1 MMSGTN
7 KLSDRKL
14 KALQGTH
21 RDRVEMLADGEGLG
35 VRLSTKGHVSW
46 VFSYRLGG
54 RESSVIRLTLGN
66 YPDISLKDA
75 RMWRERCRQWL
86 ANGFTEESRAPL
98 LFEMPWNIGWS
109 IMQDISAKMRN

>member
-1 MMSGTN
+1 
-7 KLSDRKL
+7 
-14 KALQGTH
+14 
-21 RDRVEMLADGEGLG
+21 MLADGEGLG

-86 ANGFTEESRAPL
+86 ANGLDPKLNSNFY
-98 LFEMPWNIGWS
+98 
-109 IMQDISAKMRN
+109 